1 VTVPKLTTPADID
14 ALDRLEE
21 KVKLLVA
28 TIGRLQ
34 SERDRLTEDNRRL
47 GGELEETRARLAEAE
62 SGAEEIVVLRQERDQ
77 VRSRVAE
84 MLEQLEGLSL

>member
-1 VTVPKLTTPADID
+1 MPKLTTPADID

-34 SERDRLTEDNRRL
+34 SDRDRLTEDNRRL
-47 GGELEETRARLAEAE
+47 NGELEETRARLVEAE
-62 SGAEEIVVLRQERDQ
+62 SGAEEIAVLRQERDQ